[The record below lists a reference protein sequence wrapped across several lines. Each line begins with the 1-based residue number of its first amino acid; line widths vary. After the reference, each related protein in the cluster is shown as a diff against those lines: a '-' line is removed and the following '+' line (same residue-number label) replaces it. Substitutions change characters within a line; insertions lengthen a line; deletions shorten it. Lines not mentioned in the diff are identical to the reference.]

1 MGWASVVTQA
11 TQSAA
16 PPFRS
21 NPMGNDEN
29 NGDENT
35 PCHPILEV
43 FSLILMAGLAVGL
56 IVTAIVEVTH

>member
-1 MGWASVVTQA
+1 
-11 TQSAA
+11 
-16 PPFRS
+16 
-21 NPMGNDEN
+21 MGNDEN